1 MDTILSVMKAMNSE
15 PIMVLVQVGLFY
27 VFHMMMSQI
36 LYKPMI
42 KARRERRA
50 LTIDNILAAWKLN
63 EETITTKREYEEK
76 IRLAKQEALEKVQAA
91 QKKVEHLRQERLETG
106 RVESESIIEEARAD
120 IAAAQGLTTA
130 ELEARVP
137 HLALQMAGRILLSV
151 TYGVERD
158 RLQADFRREGLR

>member
-91 QKKVEHLRQERLETG
+91 QSNNENRQ
-106 RVESESIIEEARAD
+106 
-120 IAAAQGLTTA
+120 
-130 ELEARVP
+130 
-137 HLALQMAGRILLSV
+137 RISRKQI
-151 TYGVERD
+151 GKHN
-158 RLQADFRREGLR
+158 RRSKG